1 MRRVWRGGLAVLP
14 AALMG
19 CLEASGP
26 AAPAPDAQPV
36 CVLSVG
42 ACPAGCDVV
51 PGFPIDRAA
60 GCIRKNAPIPIGC
73 APPGTGAPRIDWCYT
88 SADGTVVW
96 APYQYEFGL
105 DPAWRD
111 CSQALQSDLSRY
123 PAC

>member
-1 MRRVWRGGLAVLP
+1 MTRSCLVSAGRGKSLDGRCAAAAGSARLRRVWRGGLTVLP

-26 AAPAPDAQPV
+26 AAPAPDAQP
-36 CVLSVG
+36 G
-42 ACPAGCDVV
+42 
-51 PGFPIDRAA
+51 
-60 GCIRKNAPIPIGC
+60 
-73 APPGTGAPRIDWCYT
+73 GAPRIDWCYT

-123 PAC
+123 PA